1 MITVRNLNKTY
12 PPDIQAL
19 SQISF
24 QADTGDFIAIIGGSG
39 SGKSTLLRCIG
50 LKEKWSSG
58 QLIYEGSDITSSN
71 WTERL
76 KLGKDFV
83 YMEEKP
89 RLNRNKS
96 ALRNVLKGRFYQT
109 SILRLL
115 TGTVNRDEH
124 VLGMDYLEKV
134 GLLDKGHMMLSDLS
148 GGEQQRVAIAKA
160 LVQGARLLVI
170 DEPVTG
176 LDPKSIEFIMND
188 LRSLCKDHK
197 LTVIAAMHQ
206 VELAER
212 FASRI
217 WGISGG
223 KMMLDIPAR
232 SLTLQEKKLIFG
244 EL

>member
-1 MITVRNLNKTY
+1 MITVRNLNKTF
-12 PPDIQAL
+12 PPDTQAL

-24 QADTGDFIAIIGGSG
+24 QVDKGDFIGVIGGSG

-50 LKEKWSSG
+50 LKEKWTSG
-58 QLIYEGSDITSSN
+58 QLIYEGRDITSSS
-71 WTERL
+71 WTDRL

-83 YMEEKP
+83 YLEEKP
-89 RLNRNKS
+89 RLNRNQT
-96 ALRNVLKGRFYQT
+96 ALRNVLKGRVYHT
-109 SILRLL
+109 SMLRLL

-134 GLLDKGHMMLSDLS
+134 GLLDKGHMKVSDLS

-176 LDPKSIEFIMND
+176 LDPKSVEFIMND
-188 LRSLCKDHK
+188 LRSLCKDHQ

-206 VELAER
+206 VELAQR

-223 KMMLDIPAR
+223 EMMLDIAAR
-232 SLTLQEKKLIFG
+232 SITLQEKKLIFG
-244 EL
+244 SL